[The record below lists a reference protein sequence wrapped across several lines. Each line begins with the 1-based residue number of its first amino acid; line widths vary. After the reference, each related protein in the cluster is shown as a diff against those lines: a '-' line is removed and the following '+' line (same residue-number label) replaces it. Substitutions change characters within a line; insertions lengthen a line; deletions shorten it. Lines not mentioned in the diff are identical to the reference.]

1 MTTDTTSQSST
12 ATTAQAQP
20 VPGPATGESGTS
32 RDILVLAATGK
43 TGRRLVPRLR
53 LAGATVRAASRSG
66 AVRFDWTE
74 PATWEPA
81 LTGASAVYLV
91 APDDPSPIA
100 DFVRLATDAGVS
112 RFVVL
117 SGRGLDHVGPDFG
130 QGMAAAERAV
140 RASGAEWAVVRANNF
155 NQNFDEDLW
164 LKPLRDGRLA
174 LPIGAVT
181 EALVDADD
189 VADVAAALLTTSE
202 DRLLGQ
208 VYEVSG
214 PRGITFGEAVATMA
228 RATGRTISY
237 TELTPEEYRAEL
249 FAEGYPEVA
258 VNALDALFALH
269 REGHTAEP
277 ADGVRQVL
285 GRAPV
290 DFDTYVARAAATGVW
305 N

>member
-1 MTTDTTSQSST
+1 MTTDTTTQTT
-12 ATTAQAQP
+12 ATTTRQED
-20 VPGPATGESGTS
+20 TGRE
-32 RDILVLAATGK
+32 ILVLAATGK

-66 AVRFDWTE
+66 AVRFDWTD
-74 PATWEPA
+74 PATWGPA
-81 LTGASAVYLV
+81 LAGASAVYLV
-91 APDDPSPIA
+91 APDDPAPVA
-100 DFVRLATDAGVS
+100 GFVRLATESGVS

-117 SGRGLDHVGPDFG
+117 SGRGLDHSGPDFG
-130 QGMAAAERAV
+130 QGMAAAERAA
-140 RASGAEWAVVRANNF
+140 RDSGAEWAVIRANNF

-181 EALVDADD
+181 EAFVDADD
-189 VADVAAALLTTSE
+189 VADVAAALLTTDE
-202 DRLLGQ
+202 ARLLGE

-214 PRGITFGEAVATMA
+214 PRGITFGEAVTTMA
-228 RATGRTISY
+228 RAAGRSIDY
-237 TELTPEEYRAEL
+237 VELTPEEYRAEL
-249 FAEGYPEVA
+249 LAEGYPEVA
-258 VNALDALFALH
+258 ADALGTLFALH